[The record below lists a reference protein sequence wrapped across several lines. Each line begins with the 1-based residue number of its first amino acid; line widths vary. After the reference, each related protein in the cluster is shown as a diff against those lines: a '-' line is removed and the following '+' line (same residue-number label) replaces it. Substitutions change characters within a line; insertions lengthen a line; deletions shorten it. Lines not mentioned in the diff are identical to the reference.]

1 MYNIGFGSD
10 FLDMTVKAQATKKT
24 DKLDYMKILNFYASK
39 DTVDRAKRQSMEWE
53 KILEITYLVRN

>member
-1 MYNIGFGSD
+1 LYNDGFGND
-10 FLDMTVKAQATKKT
+10 FLDMTLKAQATKKT
-24 DKLDYMKILNFYASK
+24 DKLDCMKILNFYASK

>member
-1 MYNIGFGSD
+1 
-10 FLDMTVKAQATKKT
+10 MTVKAQATKKT
-24 DKLDYMKILNFYASK
+24 DKLDCMKILNFYASK